1 MDAKAVESLATF
13 CSGRAIAGL
22 AAAVLLGLT
31 SGCGGGKVAVSGEVR
46 VNGQSLD
53 EGTISFRPADGA
65 GPSLGG
71 AITMGRYDIALA
83 APNAAGKK
91 LVSITGIRRTGR
103 RIPAGPPEPPGT
115 TVEEILVVEFGQK
128 GELTCELSLGSNRE
142 DFDLK
147 SP

>member
-1 MDAKAVESLATF
+1 MDAKAVDSLVT
-13 CSGRAIAGL
+13 SWSSRAIAGL
-22 AAAVLLGLT
+22 AAAVLLVLT
-31 SGCGGGKVAVSGEVR
+31 SGCGSGKVAVSGEVL
-46 VNGQSLD
+46 VDGKPLD

-71 AITMGRYDIALA
+71 AITMGRYDIAVT

-115 TVEEILVVEFGQK
+115 TVEEILIVEFGQK
-128 GELTCELSLGSNRE
+128 GELTCELSPGSNQE

-147 SP
+147 IP